1 MRTRWTSLGVVAAAC
16 LAAAVAGAKPAT
28 AAVTNV
34 ALGQPVTAT
43 VDVLQPVTDTVDV
56 LAQDLIGQDLPGLGV
71 LGVDLLPAPKCSA
84 GSGPEN
90 AVDGAASNI
99 YTDKWCVPSGNP
111 TLHISLPSSANGYRV
126 SKIVI
131 MHAGAGGEPA
141 SLNTRAYT
149 LKATQLQNFFG
160 PTGASDAGG
169 GLALCFPVAAR
180 SVVAT
185 VTANTAN
192 ITTHFLS
199 LNHVTD
205 VWLTIDRPT
214 QGTNQ
219 ATRIYEVQVFGSPD
233 GPLPAC

>member
-1 MRTRWTSLGVVAAAC
+1 MAAD
-16 LAAAVAGAKPAT
+16 
-28 AAVTNV
+28 TNV
-34 ALGQPVTAT
+34 ALGQPATAT
-43 VDVLQPVTDTVDV
+43 VDVLSGITDPICMCGSV
-56 LAQDLIGQDLPGLGV
+56 LSV
-71 LGVDLLPAPKCSA
+71 LPAPTCSA

-90 AVDGAASNI
+90 AVDGARSNI

-111 TLHISLPSSANGYRV
+111 TLHISLPASANGYRV

-160 PTGASDAGG
+160 PTGASATGGG
-169 GLALCFPVAAR
+169 GLGLCVRVAAR

-192 ITTHFLS
+192 ITTHSLS